1 MTIKNNTK
9 KKSYLGEIY
18 ELNNRN
24 EQVVLSELITLSE
37 IKIKEIIKIHQERRK
52 SGKAESIR
60 YLFETRNM
68 NKIEELTISEKYKK
82 WIDLE
87 EEETEE
93 RIGRLNDL
101 FNMIEQMDNLHLTD
115 ENTQESP
122 NLG

>member
-1 MTIKNNTK
+1 MEK
-9 KKSYLGEIY
+9 KILSFQEFS
-18 ELNNRN
+18 NARN
-24 EQVVLSELITLSE
+24 ESGNDSFWKDME
-37 IKIKEIIKIHQERRK
+37 I
-52 SGKAESIR
+52 G
-60 YLFETRNM
+60 
-68 NKIEELTISEKYKK
+68 
-82 WIDLE
+82 E